1 MILQMLIWCSLLMF
15 LLSSSY
21 DYYDYD
27 SGDPDDSSII
37 VLHTQCKEMLVS
49 PCCCRSLGIMMV
61 MPTTSNSTNSIIRR
75 VLVLLVVLKLV
86 IVVQ

>member
-1 MILQMLIWCSLLMF
+1 MF

-61 MPTTSNSTNSIIRR
+61 MPTTNSTNSIIRR